1 MRNQYIFTMFL
12 PISHD
17 QIIVKMIPPN
27 GNAVSNSLT
36 KLTHYSLTKCII
48 QPLVETGGHDH
59 DYALD
64 VFIYLASCLVVTQ
77 LFTSA

>member
-1 MRNQYIFTMFL
+1 
-12 PISHD
+12 
-17 QIIVKMIPPN
+17 MIPPN
-27 GNAVSNSLT
+27 GSAVSNSLT
-36 KLTHYSLTKCII
+36 QLTHYSLTKRFT
-48 QPLVETGGHDH
+48 PPFGETGGHEH